1 MKRNLV
7 LEYRIRKLETRVAM
21 LEKRCT
27 SYGLTDVTWDD
38 YLDKG
43 VVTKVRDIVNSKIS
57 DDADVSEVFNFH
69 SYNDGNNKSIRLYT
83 FEIENKAEE
92 WDDVEEYGETWDDL
106 GGAEAYAEDKDAKQY
121 TLLNDHGKI
130 CVVVDRL
137 MGSGP
142 SNELG
147 TYSSVEDAANAIV
160 KSRMV

>member
-21 LEKRCT
+21 LEKRFT
-27 SYGLTDVTWDD
+27 SDGLTDVTWDD
-38 YLDKG
+38 YLDES
-43 VVTKVRDIVNSKIS
+43 VVTKVRDMIDSKIG
-57 DDADVSEVFNFH
+57 DDAYVSEVFNFH
-69 SYNDGNNKSIRLYT
+69 SYNDGDNKFIRLYT

-92 WDDVEEYGETWDDL
+92 WDDIEEYGETWDDW
-106 GGAEAYAEDKDAKQY
+106 GGAEAYAEDKDTKQY

-130 CVVVDRL
+130 CVVIDRL